1 MDSEAKQPTGAQL
14 RTVVAASAAGTA
26 FEWYDFLV
34 FGSLAT
40 VIAQRFFTGLEPNA
54 AYIFALLTF
63 AAGFAVRPLGALIF
77 GHFGDSIGR
86 KTTFLITITLM
97 GLATFAIGFLP
108 TYDSVGL
115 TAPVL
120 LVALRMLQGFALGGE
135 YGGAVIY
142 VAEHAPKGRRGF
154 LTGWIQTSAAV
165 GLGAALGV
173 VLLTRTLIGEAAFTD
188 WGWRVPFLL
197 SIGLFA
203 FSLFLRLRLQESPA
217 FERIRDEGTLSRAPL
232 LESFFNWKYLRI
244 VLIALF
250 AIMMPQGTLWYTASF
265 YVPSFLEKVLKVDPV
280 TINVLMIE
288 AVAAS
293 TVLYVFFAAL
303 SDWVGRKPIMLLG
316 ILGSALTFFPAF
328 HLMVEYANPAL
339 ARANAASPVT
349 VTADPATCTIQFD
362 PIGKTEY
369 ISSCDI
375 AKAALAQA
383 GVGYTSVDGA
393 SGTLAV
399 VHAGSADVQG
409 VNAGAPDA
417 AARKAVRAEFT
428 KRLRSALDAAGY
440 PAKADP
446 AQVNRQGLFYIMLWF
461 VVCATALYGPLAAA
475 LVELF
480 PTRIR
485 YSALSLPYHIGTG
498 WFGGFLPAI
507 AVAIVTA
514 TGNIYSG
521 LWFPVITAGIATV
534 FGLFFL
540 PETKNRDIN
549 D

>member
-1 MDSEAKQPTGAQL
+1 MTSEAQEPTAQEL

-40 VIAQRFFTGLEPNA
+40 IIAQRFFTGLEPNA

-77 GHFGDSIGR
+77 GHFGDRIGR
-86 KTTFLITITLM
+86 KTTFLVTITLM
-97 GLATFAIGFLP
+97 GIATFAIGFLP
-108 TYDSVGL
+108 TFDVVGL
-115 TAPVL
+115 VAPVL
-120 LVALRMLQGFALGGE
+120 LVSLRMLQGLAIGGE

-142 VAEHAPKGRRGF
+142 VAEHAPKGKRGL

-165 GLGAALGV
+165 GLAAALGV
-173 VLLTRTLIGEAAFTD
+173 ILLTRTVIGEAAFTD

-197 SIGLFA
+197 SIGLFGVSI
-203 FSLFLRLRLQESPA
+203 FMRLRLQESPA
-217 FERIRDEGTLSRAPL
+217 FRKIRDEGTLSRAPL
-232 LESFFNWKYLRI
+232 IESFFRWRNLRI
-244 VLIALF
+244 VLIVLF
-250 AIMMPQGTLWYTASF
+250 ALMMPQGTIWYTASF

-293 TVLYVFFAAL
+293 SLLYVFFAWL
-303 SDWVGRKPIMLLG
+303 SDFIGRKPIMLFG
-316 ILGSALTFFPAF
+316 ILGAALSFFPAF

-339 ARANAASPVT
+339 ARANATSPVS
-349 VTADPATCTIQFD
+349 VTADPASCTIQFD

-369 ISSCDI
+369 TNSCDI

-383 GVGYTSVDGA
+383 GVGYTSNDGPPG
-393 SGTLAV
+393 SLAV
-399 VHAGSADVQG
+399 VHVGKTDVAS
-409 VNAGAPDA
+409 VDTNANDP
-417 AARKAVRAEFT
+417 AARKAMRSGLQA
-428 KRLRSALDAAGY
+428 RLRAALDGAGY

-446 AQVNRQGLFYIMLWF
+446 AQVNRRGLFYILLWF

-521 LWFPVITAGIATV
+521 LWFPVVTAGIAV
-534 FGLFFL
+534 IFGLFAL
-540 PETKNRDIN
+540 PETKNRDIHE
-549 D
+549 